1 MLEILINDQSYLTR
15 GADLNIFAAI
25 FYCFSFYYIDFFLL
39 NSALIR
45 LSSSIVTLV
54 SCVRLLYRVAWV
66 DMRSLQK
73 WVGRRLTFLK
83 LEDYFY
89 EWRIILGK
97 RWLEFCVYN
106 IVLNLRS
113 SEDAPKILVF
123 LRITLGVSNQ
133 LYLGSNLCNLYE
145 IKYS

>member
-1 MLEILINDQSYLTR
+1 MLAILIKDYYYFTR
-15 GADLNIFAAI
+15 AADRIIFAAI
-25 FYCFSFYYIDFFLL
+25 FYCFNFYYIDFFLL

-66 DMRSLQK
+66 DIRSLQK

-83 LEDYFY
+83 LGDYFC
-89 EWRIILGK
+89 EWRMILGK
-97 RWLEFCVYN
+97 RWFEFCVYN
-106 IVLNLRS
+106 IVLSFRS
-113 SEDAPKILVF
+113 SEDAPKSLLF

-133 LYLGSNLCNLYE
+133 LYLGSN
-145 IKYS
+145 